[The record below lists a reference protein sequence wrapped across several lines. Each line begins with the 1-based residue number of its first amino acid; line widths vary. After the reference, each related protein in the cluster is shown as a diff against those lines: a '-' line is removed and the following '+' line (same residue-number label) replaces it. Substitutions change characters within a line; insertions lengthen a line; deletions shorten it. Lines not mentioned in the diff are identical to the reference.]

1 MDFVFFIVNE
11 DGYVYEQH
19 NSFESAQV
27 ALEQFPN
34 DTIVVAVVGSP
45 IADRYSLM
53 DIRTDNAKDRDR
65 GKDSFP

>member
-27 ALEQFPN
+27 SLEQFPN
-34 DTIVVAVVGSP
+34 DTVVVAVVGSP
-45 IADRYSLM
+45 IADKYSLM
-53 DIRTDNAKDRDR
+53 AD
-65 GKDSFP
+65 